1 MYSSTLYHS
10 SERNVVVS
18 EMVPTPGTVTKMR
31 MKVWEGE
38 ETGVSVG
45 DPGCPALLASS
56 GMRTNVYI
64 LI

>member
-1 MYSSTLYHS
+1 M
-10 SERNVVVS
+10 VS
-18 EMVPTPGTVTKMR
+18 EMVPTTGTVTKMR

-56 GMRTNVYI
+56 GMRTNVDI